1 MCQAFGSSPL
11 EDIVQLSSGEFGGYV
26 AMNLLIIDHLAAVI
40 IFEHSF
46 YIYDKRRYLRDQQKS
61 VPSFVVALE
70 QYIASPHAGTV
81 REAVSISTQ
90 AYQGA
95 VTAAARAYEE
105 AVTAAA
111 HAYEEAVS
119 AAVYTYQGNLPAW
132 MAKFE
137 PFKRKAKQSFERSKE
152 KEKESIECS
161 QRKEKESSC
170 SQAKADF
177 IKTILEITLNHRL
190 RMFHHHVVATIPLI
204 RLSSARP

>member
-46 YIYDKRRYLRDQQKS
+46 YIYDKRRYLRDQQES
-61 VPSFVVALE
+61 VPSFDVALE

-90 AYQGA
+90 AYRGA

-105 AVTAAA
+105 AV
-111 HAYEEAVS
+111 S
-119 AAVYTYQGNLPAW
+119 ATVYTYQGNLPAW

-137 PFKRKAKQSFERSKE
+137 PFKRRAKHSFERS
-152 KEKESIECS
+152 
-161 QRKEKESSC
+161 QREEKESSC
-170 SQAKADF
+170 SQAKAEF
-177 IKTILEITLNHRL
+177 IKTILEITLDHRL
-190 RMFHHHVVATIPLI
+190 RMFHHHVVATTPLI